1 MKKFTLIVAFLGLVM
16 GAKAQS
22 FTMDKDTS
30 KLPWIFPGYEIEPHV
45 SFTNTTSSPITF
57 MWKMTNLYKDDKW
70 LFNGACDNVL
80 CYTEDVSG
88 LTDGKNTFTTSAV
101 AAGDKLDFKMLF
113 NGNEAANA
121 TKAMGTIE
129 IWTGSEASKK
139 ATFVAYKSTTGI
151 KTTLLK
157 GNDDIVIF
165 PNPASSYIDVMYSPA
180 SDVKTIAIYNLIGKA
195 VNVYK
200 VTDKNSARCEFS
212 ADMPSGIYIVRV
224 ADSKGNVITT
234 RKITHQ

>member
-16 GAKAQS
+16 GAEAQS
-22 FTMDKDTS
+22 FNADKDTS
-30 KLPWIFPGYEIEPHV
+30 KLGWIYPGYEIEPHI
-45 SFTNTTSSPITF
+45 SFTNTTSGSISLN
-57 MWKMTNLYKDDKW
+57 WKLTNLYKDDKW

-80 CYTEDVSG
+80 CYTEDVPG
-88 LTDGKNTFTTSAV
+88 LIDGKGTFTANPI
-101 AAGDKLDFKMLF
+101 AAGEKLDFKMIF
-113 NGNEAANA
+113 NGNDAVTG
-121 TKAMGTIE
+121 TKALGTIE
-129 IWTGSEASKK
+129 MWVTGETPKK
-139 ATFVAYKSTTGI
+139 ATFLATKGTTGI
-151 KTTLLK
+151 KTVVLK

-165 PNPASSYIDVMYSPA
+165 PNPASSYIDVIYNPA

-200 VTDKNSARCEFS
+200 VTDKSSARCEFS

-224 ADSKGNVITT
+224 ADSKGNIIAT